1 MWQGK
6 KVSVVFSTYN
16 EKDSIRSQINACFET
31 KLVDE
36 GIVVDNNAAFGTAD
50 EVKKTNAKYFFESR
64 QGYGF
69 GYQKGLS
76 EATGD
81 LIIMSEPDGTFDHG
95 RDIVKLLVYS
105 GDFPVVF
112 GTRTTQALIGNGAN
126 MGIFLKWGNV
136 FVAKLIEV
144 FFNTTHLSD
153 VGCTMRLFSRDVL
166 EKIRPF
172 FSIGG
177 NYFSP
182 EMIMLVAFNRI
193 FFVEIPVHY
202 LERVGE
208 SRGSGTF
215 WKAFKL
221 GVKMIYLICKYR
233 LKFVFNKI

>member
-16 EKDSIRSQINACFET
+16 EKDSICRQINDCFET

-36 GIVVDNNAAFGTAD
+36 VIVVDNNAVVGTAD
-50 EVKKTNAKYFFESR
+50 EVKKTKARYFFEAR
-64 QGYGF
+64 QGYGW

-76 EATGD
+76 EAKGD
-81 LIIMSEPDGTFDHG
+81 LIIMSEPDGTFDHK
-95 RDIVKLLVYS
+95 RDILKLLVYS

-112 GTRTTQALIGNGAN
+112 GTRTTQALIGQGAN

-153 VGCTMRLFSRDVL
+153 VGCTMRLFSRGVL

-182 EMIMLVAFNRI
+182 EMMMLVAINRI
-193 FFVEIPVHY
+193 PFVEIPVHY
-202 LERVGE
+202 LERIGE

-233 LKFVFNKI
+233 LKFVFKKI